1 MGKEKKEK
9 GENAFRKYYKKYFD
23 DEINLEKF
31 ISHLKITS
39 KPILRFSPEHKKNL
53 QNTLKDNS
61 LTWEPLDWHKNAL
74 KWPKERQLGEEIPG
88 SKEHLFY
95 VQNASSLLPVLA
107 LDVKP
112 NHLTLDACAAPGGK
126 ALFISDLLSST
137 KNLTVNDL
145 SSQRIQRVLKIFE
158 EYKKEKPT
166 YHTTN
171 AATLFKKYPEKFDR
185 ILLDAPCSSEKHV
198 WQSSQHLKIW
208 SPGRIRSLKQTQI
221 SLINGLFLA
230 LKPGGRIV
238 YSTCAFTPE
247 ENEEVIEKFLK
258 KYKDECK
265 VIPYP
270 KNLPG
275 FNKENLFGRID
286 ITKKENENLDP
297 MFIAIIEKNL

>member
-1 MGKEKKEK
+1 M
-9 GENAFRKYYKKYFD
+9 KY
-23 DEINLEKF
+23 
-31 ISHLKITS
+31 
-39 KPILRFSPEHKKNL
+39 
-53 QNTLKDNS
+53 QTLF
-61 LTWEPLDWHKNAL
+61 WHKHTL
-74 KWPKERQLGEEIPG
+74 VWPTEIPLG
-88 SKEHLFY
+88 TDLPGNNDHLFY
-95 VQNASSLLPVLA
+95 IQNASSLLPVLA
-107 LDVKP
+107 LDLKP
-112 NHLTLDACAAPGGK
+112 DHLILDACAAPGGK

>member
-9 GENAFRKYYKKYFD
+9 GENAFRNYYKKYFD
-23 DEINLEKF
+23 DEKNLEKF

-39 KPILRFSPEHKKNL
+39 KPILRFSPENEKKLEKILAENKL
-53 QNTLKDNS
+53 KYQTLS
-61 LTWEPLDWHKNAL
+61 WHKHAL
-74 KWPKERQLGEEIPG
+74 VWPTEIPLG
-88 SKEHLFY
+88 TDLPGNNDHLFY
-95 VQNASSLLPVLA
+95 IQNASSLLPVLA
-107 LDVKP
+107 LGVKP
-112 NHLTLDACAAPGGK
+112 GHLILDACAAPGGK

-297 MFIAIIEKNL
+297 MFIAIIEKKL